1 MSQTEDQT
9 QPRLRVP
16 SQDPH
21 QQQADPFQVLT
32 TGYIIGSLLHGGLD
46 LSLITIEAETNDRR
60 SAFIVESKSSRKRLR
75 VSVMEQRDTT

>member
-1 MSQTEDQT
+1 MSQSETPQRE
-9 QPRLRVP
+9 RIP

-21 QQQADPFQVLT
+21 AQSADPFQVLT

-75 VSVMEQRDTT
+75 ISVMEQRDTT